1 MGDPGGVDVDLA
13 AAPLKYAGLAAWE
26 IWLSESQERMVLA
39 VPPGNHDALAQLCRD
54 EEVEMAVIG
63 RFADDG
69 RLCLRYDSQ
78 IVADLPVKIMYQGSP
93 PRRMA
98 AHWSGRTMTP
108 RLHTTIVTPGP
119 IDHAEIL
126 LRLLAHPNVCSR
138 EAVVTSYDQEVQAA
152 TVGKPLLG
160 LPVQGPADGAVL
172 RPLPDSWRGLAIAC
186 GIAPLVGKLDP
197 YQMALH
203 AIDEALRNL
212 TAIGGDPTRTGLID
226 NFCWGD
232 PRQPETLGRLVRAA
246 QGCHDAALALK
257 APFVSGKDSLYNEY
271 TAADGRRHS
280 IPDTLLITAVAPMT
294 DIRRMVTS
302 DLKAPDNVL
311 YLVGETGAELG
322 GSLLSLLY
330 DDATRGTP
338 QVPRVD
344 LALARR
350 IFVAVARAIR
360 KGLICSCHD
369 CAEGGVAVALA
380 EMAIGGRLG
389 ATDGSCLHRPPRG
402 HATQRVARLG
412 GCRPHI

>member
-1 MGDPGGVDVDLA
+1 
-13 AAPLKYAGLAAWE
+13 
-26 IWLSESQERMVLA
+26 
-39 VPPGNHDALAQLCRD
+39 
-54 EEVEMAVIG
+54 
-63 RFADDG
+63 
-69 RLCLRYDSQ
+69 
-78 IVADLPVKIMYQGSP
+78 
-93 PRRMA
+93 
-98 AHWSGRTMTP
+98 
-108 RLHTTIVTPGP
+108 
-119 IDHAEIL
+119 
-126 LRLLAHPNVCSR
+126 
-138 EAVVTSYDQEVQAA
+138 
-152 TVGKPLLG
+152 
-160 LPVQGPADGAVL
+160 
-172 RPLPDSWRGLAIAC
+172 
-186 GIAPLVGKLDP
+186 
-197 YQMALH
+197 MALH

-344 LALARR
+344 LALSRR

-389 ATDGSCLHRPPRG
+389 ATMDLASIDRREGTLHNASPAWADAALIFSESPTRFVMEVCPSDASAFEATLAGLPIARIGRVLSEPTLHIDRGDDAVILTLPLAELATAWKTPLEPQPGAHEPWAGAAGAPRTPPDISPNHASSGVRWG
-402 HATQRVARLG
+402 HVG
-412 GCRPHI
+412 